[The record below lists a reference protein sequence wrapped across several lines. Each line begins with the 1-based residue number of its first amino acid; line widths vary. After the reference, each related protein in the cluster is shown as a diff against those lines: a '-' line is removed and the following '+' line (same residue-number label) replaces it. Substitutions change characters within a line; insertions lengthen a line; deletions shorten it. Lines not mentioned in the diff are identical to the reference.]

1 MSSPLFTVFT
11 PTYNRAQLLVRLYR
25 SLCDQI
31 PEDFEWL
38 IVDDGS
44 EDDTQALLA
53 SMRQEAAFPI
63 RYYFQPNGGRHR
75 ATNAGAEKARGEL
88 FVSIDSDDYFL
99 PGALAA
105 FRDRWQSLAP
115 EEREAVAGLVAL
127 CERTDGTLIGHAFPE
142 DGMRMDY
149 ISQRAVYKV
158 RGDKQIA
165 YRTDVQREFP
175 SPVFEGEPYVHP
187 SVVHRRIATRYPLVT
202 INRRVTV
209 KDYQS
214 TGLTATRKSASG
226 RLRKLSSA
234 NGLRVRRLEAAN
246 FRAKESRR
254 DLFKEHIDHVRY
266 AFHCGH
272 GIARQASAVRDKWLW
287 GVALPIGWLRYRF
300 DRAFLRR
307 HERRGQGG

>member
-1 MSSPLFTVFT
+1 MPSPLFTVFT
-11 PTYNRAQLLVRLYR
+11 PTYNRAHLLARVYR
-25 SLCDQI
+25 SLCDQL

-44 EDDTQALLA
+44 EDDTAMLVESL
-53 SMRQEAAFPI
+53 RQEAAFPI
-63 RYYFQPNGGRHR
+63 RYHFQPNGGKHR
-75 ATNAGAEKARGEL
+75 ATNAGAEQARGEL

-99 PGALAA
+99 PGALAT
-105 FRDRWQSLAP
+105 FRDRWESLAP
-115 EEREAVAGLVAL
+115 EEREGVAGLVGL

-165 YRTDVQREFP
+165 YRTAVQREYP

-187 SVVHRRIATRYPLVT
+187 SVRHRRIATRYPLVT
-202 INRRVTV
+202 VNKPVAV

-214 TGLTATRKSASG
+214 TGLTATRHLASG
-226 RLRKLSSA
+226 RLRRLSSPNA
-234 NGLRVRRLEAAN
+234 LCVRCLEAAN
-246 FRAKESRR
+246 FRAKENRL

-272 GIARQASAVRDKWLW
+272 GVARQASAVRDKWLW

-307 HERRGQGG
+307 HERRRKAG